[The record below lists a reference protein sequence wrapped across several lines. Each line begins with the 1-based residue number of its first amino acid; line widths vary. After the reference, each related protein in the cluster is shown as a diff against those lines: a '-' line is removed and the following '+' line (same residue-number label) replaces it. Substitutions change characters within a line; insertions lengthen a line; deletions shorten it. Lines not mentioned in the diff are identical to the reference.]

1 MSPETFLG
9 LSLIDSDPMFYTTKD
24 MLKEA
29 LPDAALIEL
38 TPDALT
44 IVYPGTY
51 TFTLERTGFQD
62 DEGKDM
68 QRMATNG

>member
-9 LSLIDSDPMFYTTKD
+9 LSLIK
-24 MLKEA
+24 
-29 LPDAALIEL
+29 L

-68 QRMATNG
+68 QRMAING